1 MPETRIDS
9 RFVSDHNDV
18 PTGMW
23 GTSRDNAD
31 EKMSNTIRMLL
42 GDSVRLSDRLAMGN
56 IDYHS
61 GPSHSTTSIPY
72 SIHGTAIIVNKRI
85 TTALASYDDPIKA
98 ILPIAIHRQQKII
111 VRRKYVVGGSAI
123 ITPEHTSARTVDIR
137 EDEREVV
144 LTRYGGDII
153 MNLNLFLR
161 PGDAAEELEMKV
173 SAQQRELENTLTT
186 LGYEAIMRDGTNI
199 MAALT
204 RSNPAY
210 AHMSE
215 LERQQVVEK
224 MYIYSV
230 FGCIHKFPYPI
241 QNVLGTATKANLYAV
256 NNTDTRKPA
265 VLIVP
270 AGMMD
275 LTTFTRESSMNF
287 SVCGVKGTDHRMVE
301 KLSDVP
307 LSNVFQDKSTNL
319 RILVHLPPANN
330 DRGAAYPQVVH
341 NSLTSPATWATYYP
355 VSDLALANINKLRIA
370 DFKHRRWAT
379 LDINEMVRTA
389 NVLYANT
396 FKTNAQFQANN
407 PAADLPIG
415 VGPVPGAGVNGNTF
429 TQDLVDDKGEIC
441 PVEMIVVRPAMTAMM
456 QSAILATDV
465 GKDSGEL
472 LMAYASTGI
481 ETNQTGE
488 TFRMQLRVYMDAIIY
503 APEKFVIIPDVAF
516 SGAISGHGAEFCK
529 DGNYNP
535 ERHDLIVAFKSKN
548 FSGESLMDDYFF
560 RESAGRIFY
569 NTPDDG
575 NYYNLFTNKANG
587 DVDPDS
593 FNINGNC
600 PLAFYQGRSDEFFP
614 AIGKWEQATENFGH
628 LGTLDAPVY
637 ADRIEGMQKYQQVP
651 HE

>member
-9 RFVSDHNDV
+9 RFTSDHNDV

-23 GTSRDNAD
+23 GTSRDNAND
-31 EKMSNTIRMLL
+31 KMSNTIRMLL
-42 GDSVRLSDRLAMGN
+42 GDSVRLSDRMAMGN

-72 SIHGTAIIVNKRI
+72 AIHGTAVLVNKRI
-85 TTALASYDDPIKA
+85 TTALAGYDDPIKA
-98 ILPIAIHRQQKII
+98 ILPVTIHRQQKII

-123 ITPEHTSARTVDIR
+123 ITPEHTAARTVDIR
-137 EDEREVV
+137 EDEHEVV

-161 PGDAAEELEMKV
+161 PEDAAEELNMKV
-173 SAQQRELENTLTT
+173 EAQQRELENTLTA
-186 LGYEAIMRDGTNI
+186 LGYEAVMRDGTNI
-199 MAALT
+199 MAALA

-210 AHMSE
+210 AHLSE

-224 MYIYSV
+224 TYIHSV
-230 FGCIHKFPYPI
+230 FGCINKYHYPV
-241 QNVLGTATKANLYAV
+241 QNILATAAKANLYAV

-275 LTTFTRESSMNF
+275 LTTFTRESSMDF
-287 SVCGVKGTDHRMVE
+287 SVCGIKGTDHPIPE
-301 KLSDVP
+301 KLTDVP
-307 LSNVFQDKSTNL
+307 LSNVLQDKSTNL

-341 NSLTSPATWATYYP
+341 NSLMSPATWATYYP
-355 VSDLALANINKLRIA
+355 VSDLVLEGKNKMRIA
-370 DFKHRRWAT
+370 DFKHRRWGE
-379 LDINEMVRTA
+379 LDIMAMIAFVNTHYKVFAGTDAANNALNVGDNIVTA
-389 NVLYANT
+389 NKMA
-396 FKTNAQFQANN
+396 KTLTDADGN
-407 PAADLPIG
+407 PCA
-415 VGPVPGAGVNGNTF
+415 
-429 TQDLVDDKGEIC
+429 
-441 PVEMIVVRPAMTAMM
+441 VEMIVVRPTMTAMM

-488 TFRMQLRVYMDAIIY
+488 TFRMQLRVYMGAVIY
-503 APEKFVIIPDVAF
+503 APEKFVVLPDVAF
-516 SGAISGHGAEFCK
+516 SGAISGHGVTFCN
-529 DGNYNP
+529 DTTFDP
-535 ERHDLIVAFKSKN
+535 ETHDLIVALKSKN
-548 FSGESLMDDYFF
+548 FSGEDLMNDYFF
-560 RESAGRIFY
+560 RESVGRIFY
-569 NTPDDG
+569 NNPDNG
-575 NYYNLFTNKANG
+575 NYYNLFTNKANKQTHKS
-587 DVDPDS
+587 DFDID
-593 FNINGNC
+593 GNT

-614 AIGKWEQATENFGH
+614 KTGKWEQATENFGH

-637 ADRIEGMQKYQQVP
+637 ADRIDGIQKFQRVP
-651 HE
+651 DE